1 MWLRVKIFTGYVTL
15 IGLLVF
21 TVILFRRERAE
32 RHVLWQKEQKQ
43 LLVRHRTEQVYA
55 DLLELAT
62 LGETVSVWDTTDF
75 HVYRSRR
82 EDVCRSLRSLKPSS
96 PCQQSRLDSLCLL
109 LEQKE
114 TLLGMAMQTFRH
126 IYDMDEIV
134 SRQIPAIVSSVRKS
148 SPSSSVRPAKE
159 EKSPEQDEAGGNI
172 FSRIF
177 KRKEKKSAYLKQ
189 REDSR
194 EAKAETSRRLH
205 AQTATSMLRS
215 LDKELSERQEA
226 EQEKL
231 LRQMDSLY
239 AGNMD
244 LNRRL
249 YRIVRDFESDAD
261 RLSEEYYLR
270 FVRENDRS
278 FHRIFILTV
287 SISLLAIVLYII
299 IHYDLKR
306 KYKYQREL
314 ERSDEVNRQLLQ
326 SRKEMMLSIAH
337 DLRSPLATISG
348 SAELLPKESC
358 EQGRMRYVDNIRHA
372 SEYMLSLVDTL
383 MEFYLLDSG
392 QLQSHP
398 SIFHLGTLLGE
409 TADSHAPAAQKKH
422 LSLFTG
428 FSGLDVV
435 VGGEKGFLQQ
445 VVNNLLSNAVKFT
458 EKGTVRL
465 EAEYRKGELRLLV
478 QDTGIGM
485 DVKNAD
491 RIFAPFERLE
501 NARHTPGFG
510 LGLAITSRLVS
521 EMGGKIDVEST
532 PGVGSRFTVLVPLP
546 PADGNSLMENRRPSG
561 SPRLENLRVL
571 LLDDDIRQLGI
582 TKEMLCRCHASC
594 DCCTD
599 SRGLIVRLRENAYD
613 VLLTDIQMPEMD
625 GFSVLELLRSSN
637 IPQARTIPVVALT
650 AHVNKEEEY
659 LSRGFAGRV
668 RKPFTIESLSEGV
681 ARIIGIPGNRAWKP
695 DFSLILSGEE
705 NRREMLDEFVRESR
719 KDLRILHQALDS
731 GDRLTVREVLHK
743 NLPLWES
750 VRLDYPLEELRRI
763 TTSDPEGWTEKE
775 LEQIRDIAEA
785 ADRLAAF
792 AKQIQD
798 FTE

>member
-1 MWLRVKIFTGYVTL
+1 MIS
-15 IGLLVF
+15 LLVLL
-21 TVILFRRERAE
+21 VHLFRQEQMKRSDIRSDEREQARV
-32 RHVLWQKEQKQ
+32 HQ
-43 LLVRHRTEQVYA
+43 LTEQVYIG
-55 DLLELAT
+55 LLELSAY
-62 LGETVSVWDTTDF
+62 GETAIVWDSLDLQS
-75 HVYRSRR
+75 YRSRR
-82 EDVCRSLRSLKPSS
+82 IGTCDALRSLGMHGR
-96 PCQQSRLDSLCLL
+96 QEQTDSLCLL
-109 LEQKE
+109 LKKKE
-114 TLLGMAMQTFRH
+114 SVLEAVMATFLRLQ
-126 IYDMDEIV
+126 DVDDIV
-134 SRQIPAIVSSVRKS
+134 SEKIPAIVTNVRKK
-148 SPSSSVRPAKE
+148 PEANAPKMVDTENDNPRKE
-159 EKSPEQDEAGGNI
+159 NI
-172 FSRIF
+172 FQKIF
-177 KRKEKKSAYLKQ
+177 KRKEKKSAYLAQ
-189 REDSR
+189 REKKEKEKESGKD
-194 EAKAETSRRLH
+194 TP
-205 AQTATSMLRS
+205 ATTVASQLYS
-215 LDKELSERQEA
+215 LDRQVADHQAHERER
-226 EQEKL
+226 L
-231 LRQMDSLY
+231 LAQMDELY
-239 AGNMD
+239 ASSTD
-244 LNRRL
+244 LNRKIHNIAKELERETAARL
-249 YRIVRDFESDAD
+249 EERHLRSV
-261 RLSEEYYLR
+261 SEG
-270 FVRENDRS
+270 DRS
-278 FHRIFILTV
+278 FHMISFLSI
-287 SISLLAIVLYII
+287 SISLLTLLLYGLV
-299 IHYDLKR
+299 HRDLKR
-306 KYKYQREL
+306 KYRYQRRL
-314 ERSDEVNRQLLQ
+314 ESSNTEKQELLQ
-326 SRKEMMLSIAH
+326 SRKDMMLAIAH

-348 SAELLPKESC
+348 SAELLPKESG
-358 EQGRMRYVDNIRHA
+358 EQGRIRYVDNIRHA

-392 QLQSHP
+392 QLQHHP

-422 LSLFTG
+422 LGLSTG

-445 VVNNLLSNAVKFT
+445 VVNNLLSNAIKFT
-458 EKGTVRL
+458 EEGSVRL

-485 DVKNAD
+485 DVKDAS

-501 NARHTPGFG
+501 NARHASGFG

-532 PGVGSRFTVLVPLP
+532 PGRGSRFTVLVPLP
-546 PADGNSLMENRRPSG
+546 PADGNSLMENRRLSG

-582 TKEMLCRCHASC
+582 MKEMLRRCHASC

-599 SRGLIVRLRENAYD
+599 SRELIARLRENAYD

-659 LSRGFAGRV
+659 LARGFAGRI

-681 ARIIGIPGNRAWKP
+681 ARIIGTPGSRVWKP

-705 NRREMLDEFVRESR
+705 NRREMLDEFARESR
-719 KDLRILHQALDS
+719 KDLSVLRQALES
-731 GDRLTVREVLHK
+731 GDRQTVREVLHK

-763 TTSDPEGWTEKE
+763 TTSEPEGWTEKE

-792 AKQIQD
+792 AEQIQD
-798 FTE
+798 ITE

>member
-1 MWLRVKIFTGYVTL
+1 MWLRVKIFTGYLTL
-15 IGLLVF
+15 ISLLVLL
-21 TVILFRRERAE
+21 VHLFRQEQMKRSDIRLDEREQARV
-32 RHVLWQKEQKQ
+32 HQ
-43 LLVRHRTEQVYA
+43 LTEQVYIG
-55 DLLELAT
+55 LLELSAY
-62 LGETVSVWDTTDF
+62 GETAIVWDSLDL
-75 HVYRSRR
+75 HSYRSRCI
-82 EDVCRSLRSLKPSS
+82 EICEALRSLGTHGR
-96 PCQQSRLDSLCLL
+96 QEQTDSLCLL
-109 LEQKE
+109 LEKKE
-114 TLLGMAMQTFRH
+114 SVLEAVMATFLRLQ
-126 IYDMDEIV
+126 DVDDIV
-134 SRQIPAIVSSVRKS
+134 SEKIPAIVTNVRKK
-148 SPSSSVRPAKE
+148 PEVNAPETKNDKPRKE
-159 EKSPEQDEAGGNI
+159 NI
-172 FSRIF
+172 FQKIF
-177 KRKEKKSAYLKQ
+177 KRKEKKSAYLAQ
-189 REDSR
+189 REKK
-194 EAKAETSRRLH
+194 EKKENGKEPPAMTVTSL
-205 AQTATSMLRS
+205 LYS
-215 LDKELSERQEA
+215 LDKQVTDHQTHERER
-226 EQEKL
+226 L
-231 LRQMDSLY
+231 LGQMNELY
-239 AGNMD
+239 ASSTD
-244 LNRRL
+244 LNQKIHDIAKELECETAARL
-249 YRIVRDFESDAD
+249 EERHLRSV
-261 RLSEEYYLR
+261 SEG
-270 FVRENDRS
+270 DRS
-278 FHRIFILTV
+278 FRMISYLSI
-287 SISLLAIVLYII
+287 SISLLTLLLYGLV
-299 IHYDLKR
+299 HRDLKR
-306 KYKYQREL
+306 KYRYQRRL
-314 ERSDEVNRQLLQ
+314 ESSNTEKQELLQ
-326 SRKEMMLSIAH
+326 SRKDMMLSIAH

-348 SAELLPKESC
+348 SVELLPKENG
-358 EQGRMRYVDNIRHA
+358 EQGRMKYVDNIRYA

-392 QLQSHP
+392 QLQHHP

-409 TADSHAPAAQKKH
+409 TADSHSPAAKKKH
-422 LSLFTG
+422 LGLSTG

-445 VVNNLLSNAVKFT
+445 VVNNLLSNAIKFT
-458 EKGTVRL
+458 EEGSVRL

-485 DVKNAD
+485 DVKDAS

-501 NARHTPGFG
+501 NARHASGFG

-532 PGVGSRFTVLVPLP
+532 PGGGSRFTVLVPLP

-582 TKEMLCRCHASC
+582 TKEMLRRCHASC

-599 SRGLIVRLRENAYD
+599 SCELIARLRENAYD

-625 GFSVLELLRSSN
+625 GYSVLELLRSSN

-659 LSRGFAGRV
+659 LARGFAGRI

-681 ARIIGIPGNRAWKP
+681 ARIIGSPGNRAWKP

-705 NRREMLDEFVRESR
+705 NRREMLDEFARESR
-719 KDLRILHQALDS
+719 KDLHVLHQALES
-731 GDRLTVREVLHK
+731 GDRRTVREVLHK

-763 TTSDPEGWTEKE
+763 TTSEPEGWTEKE

-792 AKQIQD
+792 AEQIQD
-798 FTE
+798 ITE